1 MPNTRNDRNLAA
13 LIAGFVLVA
22 AAVLM
27 AFLAADRQRAAVG
40 RVSHTIEVQKSLQ
53 TVLSLLQEAET
64 GQRGYLL
71 TGEADF
77 LEPYERATARL
88 DGSLIELERM
98 VADNPQQRQRVARL
112 RQAAERRLARLASG
126 ITLLQQGN
134 RSRASDPARLREGK
148 AMMDEVRGIVAS
160 LDTAERR
167 LLTVRDADVEQSTR
181 RLTAGYL
188 VTGLALLT
196 LASYAVINARRRAL
210 AAQAQSAE
218 LEASNVQL
226 REEAESRQRA
236 EAQVRQMQKTEAI
249 SQLTGGIAHD
259 FNNMLTIITGSLDLA
274 DRRMER
280 DPPRAR
286 QLIGNA
292 REAADRAGQLTARL
306 LAFSRQQPLAPGI
319 IDLNKLVSGMS
330 ELLARTLGD
339 DIRLETVLAAGL
351 WRSFADA
358 SQLESAVLNLCVNAR
373 DAMPE
378 GGRLTLETAN
388 CHLDDAYAAAHA
400 EVSAGQYVMVSVTD
414 TGTGMPADVIERAF
428 DPFYTTKPPGKGT
441 GLGLSQVEGFVRQ
454 SGGHIKIY
462 SEAGAGTAVKIYL
475 PRHTGPGTAAVARD
489 PAAAGL
495 PLGQGEL
502 VLVVDDDDRV
512 RQTSAGAL
520 AELGYQVLE
529 AAGGAAALALLAEHP
544 GVALLFTDVMM
555 PDMNGRQLAEA
566 ATARHPGLKV
576 LYTTGYTRNAIVH
589 NGMLDGGVNFL
600 AKPFTLA
607 QLAVKLREVL
617 DV

>member
-1 MPNTRNDRNLAA
+1 MPNSRKDRNLTA
-13 LIAGFVLVA
+13 LVAGFVLVA
-22 AAVLM
+22 VAVLM
-27 AFLAADRQRAAVG
+27 AFLAADRQRTAVG
-40 RVSHTIEVQKSLQ
+40 RVSHTIEVQKNLQ

-71 TGEADF
+71 TGADDF
-77 LEPYERATARL
+77 LQPYDRATARL
-88 DGSLIELERM
+88 GGSLAALEQL
-98 VADNPQQRQRVARL
+98 VADNPSQSQRVAQL
-112 RQAAERRLARLASG
+112 RTATQRRLARLADG
-126 ITLLQQGN
+126 IVMKRQGN
-134 RSRASDPARLREGK
+134 GERAADPVRLRQGK
-148 AMMDEVRGIVAS
+148 ANMDEVRRIVAD
-160 LDTAERR
+160 LDAAERQ
-167 LLTVRDADVEQSTR
+167 LLVIRDAEVERSTKR
-181 RLTAGYL
+181 MTAGFL
-188 VTGLALLT
+188 VTGLALLA
-196 LASYAVINARRRAL
+196 LATYAVINARRRAQ
-210 AAQAQSAE
+210 AAQQQSAQI
-218 LEASNVQL
+218 EASNAQL
-226 REEAESRQRA
+226 REEAANRQRA

-274 DRRMER
+274 DRRMDR

-306 LAFSRQQPLAPGI
+306 LAFARQQPLAPGV

-351 WRSFADA
+351 WRGFADA

-400 EVSAGQYVMVSVTD
+400 EVRAGQYVMVSVTD
-414 TGTGMPADVIERAF
+414 TGTGMPAEVIERAF
-428 DPFYTTKPPGKGT
+428 DPFYTTKAPGKGT

-462 SEAGAGTAVKIYL
+462 SEAGAGTAAKIYL
-475 PRHTGPGTAAVARD
+475 PRHTGSGTAAAPRD
-489 PAAAGL
+489 AAAAGL
-495 PLGQGEL
+495 PPGKGEL
-502 VLVVDDDDRV
+502 VLVVDDDDMV
-512 RQTSAGAL
+512 RQTSANAL

-529 AAGGAAALALLAEHP
+529 AAGGAAALALLGEQP
-544 GVALLFTDVMM
+544 QVALLFTDVMM
-555 PDMNGRQLAEA
+555 PDMNGRQLAEVA
-566 ATARHPGLKV
+566 VARQPGLRV

-607 QLAVKLREVL
+607 QLATKLREVL
-617 DV
+617 GG